1 MNTFIR
7 SLGWSLY
14 ATASWTWCIGLF
26 LPVILMQWFG
36 WYGFLLI
43 AIPNCI
49 GAAAMGIL
57 LGSPEESRRFIQRH
71 RHAMW
76 WFVMITIA
84 FHLFFL
90 SMIGMWFAPAEWIG
104 SWWWL
109 PLGALMA
116 GILVSF
122 IRTPAWPWIG
132 AVAAAAG
139 VIVFLNMC
147 EHGSSPGWSG
157 TRPDIDLFWLA
168 PVFII
173 GFLLCP
179 WLDAPFHRTRQQTKG
194 SLSFVLLGIFFLGVL
209 LVTSSYFWI
218 SPHSMAPMLV
228 MAWLIGQS
236 TFTIGANLRECST
249 LRLHPSRILSIF
261 IMVMLA
267 VGPILLLQQE
277 NWDGSIDLYLRWL
290 SAYGIIFPAILIAT
304 LGRRRLT
311 STQRVWVT
319 CIIVAAAIAGEF
331 GFIHGPTWL
340 SAVAAL
346 IAISTCLIPTR
357 SH

>member
-71 RHAMW
+71 RHVMW

-116 GILVSF
+116 GILVSVSYKHLTLPT
-122 IRTPAWPWIG
+122 TPY
-132 AVAAAAG
+132 V
-139 VIVFLNMC
+139 
-147 EHGSSPGWSG
+147 
-157 TRPDIDLFWLA
+157 
-168 PVFII
+168 
-173 GFLLCP
+173 
-179 WLDAPFHRTRQQTKG
+179 
-194 SLSFVLLGIFFLGVL
+194 
-209 LVTSSYFWI
+209 
-218 SPHSMAPMLV
+218 
-228 MAWLIGQS
+228 
-236 TFTIGANLRECST
+236 
-249 LRLHPSRILSIF
+249 
-261 IMVMLA
+261 
-267 VGPILLLQQE
+267 
-277 NWDGSIDLYLRWL
+277 
-290 SAYGIIFPAILIAT
+290 
-304 LGRRRLT
+304 
-311 STQRVWVT
+311 
-319 CIIVAAAIAGEF
+319 
-331 GFIHGPTWL
+331 
-340 SAVAAL
+340 
-346 IAISTCLIPTR
+346 
-357 SH
+357 